1 MTVSENYLLKTDFE
15 QEAADIMSQISQT
28 SSSILQ
34 IVSAS
39 YVKTSDYDTDIG
51 ELEASIE
58 LKVDVENLISSIN
71 MSAET
76 VKINAARLDLTGYVT
91 MTDLSTSGRT
101 SIFGG
106 NIETNTITADKL
118 TIGTGGNLYNRGY
131 DTFDNITE
139 SILYYSKSTY
149 ATVSLVSDTGH
160 VYYGQQALQITAT
173 GSSAYVYLGHST
185 NHYGCIPVQTGK
197 TYLASC
203 YVKADRENVTAYLY
217 VSKHTAV
224 NATNSSL
231 TSVSKVVGTSWVRLV
246 RSFTVTSS
254 YPYVSIRVQNNG
266 GSGVTMWFDAIMIEE
281 VESASQSPGI
291 FKPANTT
298 VIDGNHIITGTIDA
312 DAINVTD
319 LRAFGATIGGWTIG
333 TTSLYNKTTS
343 MTSTVAGTYIGTN
356 GIRQYASST
365 RYVNIQS
372 GVLTAYGAKISGT
385 LTASAGT
392 IAGFTLNSS
401 ALYKG
406 KDQPD
411 FCHKRCLCV
420 PLPGSVPGTGPP
432 GSPWQTGSFMEP
444 EAVGTA
450 STGYVSFNNYWTDD
464 GVYGTRVAGKSGVF
478 LLAPRIG
485 VGSYTSFGSNAT
497 VTQGYTGSVSQ
508 PLVKSITDNGDG
520 TISWRYGTFR
530 LTFKNGLLT
539 GYSVVS

>member
-1 MTVSENYLLKTDFE
+1 M
-15 QEAADIMSQISQT
+15 
-28 SSSILQ
+28 
-34 IVSAS
+34 
-39 YVKTSDYDTDIG
+39 
-51 ELEASIE
+51 
-58 LKVDVENLISSIN
+58 
-71 MSAET
+71 
-76 VKINAARLDLTGYVT
+76 
-91 MTDLSTSGRT
+91 
-101 SIFGG
+101 
-106 NIETNTITADKL
+106 
-118 TIGTGGNLYNRGY
+118 
-131 DTFDNITE
+131 
-139 SILYYSKSTY
+139 
-149 ATVSLVSDTGH
+149 
-160 VYYGQQALQITAT
+160 
-173 GSSAYVYLGHST
+173 
-185 NHYGCIPVQTGK
+185 
-197 TYLASC
+197 
-203 YVKADRENVTAYLY
+203 KADRENVTAYLY

-254 YPYVSIRVQNNG
+254 YPYVSIRVQNSG

-372 GVLTAYGAKISGT
+372 GVLTAYGAEISGT

-406 KDQPD
+406 KTS
-411 FCHKRCLCV
+411 LTSATSGV
-420 PLPGSVPGTGPP
+420 YVSTSGISTGNGSAWITMANGQLYGTG
-432 GSPWQTGSFMEP
+432 GS
-444 EAVGTA
+444 GTA

-539 GYSVVS
+539 AYSVVA